1 MKAILIIGII
11 LAAMI
16 VCGVAVCLCAADE
29 GDFEEWSEDDEND
42 MDRTP

>member
-11 LAAMI
+11 LAAI
-16 VCGVAVCLCAADE
+16 VCGVVVCLCAADE
-29 GDFEEWSEDDEND
+29 DDFEEWSEDDEND

>member
-29 GDFEEWSEDDEND
+29 DDEQ
-42 MDRTP
+42 

>member
-1 MKAILIIGII
+1 MKDDSILIIGII

-29 GDFEEWSEDDEND
+29 DNFEEDKDDE
-42 MDRTP
+42 TK

>member
-1 MKAILIIGII
+1 MKDDSILIIEII

-29 GDFEEWSEDDEND
+29 DDFGEWSEDDEQ
-42 MDRTP
+42 

>member
-16 VCGVAVCLCAADE
+16 VCGVAVCLCAAD
-29 GDFEEWSEDDEND
+29 GDDFEEWSEDDENG

>member
-29 GDFEEWSEDDEND
+29 DDFGEWEEDEKDDA
-42 MDRTP
+42 

>member
-1 MKAILIIGII
+1 MKDDSILIIGII

-29 GDFEEWSEDDEND
+29 DDFEEWSEDDEQD
-42 MDRTP
+42 Q

>member
-29 GDFEEWSEDDEND
+29 DDFEEWSEDDEND

>member
-16 VCGVAVCLCAADE
+16 VCGVAVCLCAADID
-29 GDFEEWSEDDEND
+29 DFEEWSEDND
-42 MDRTP
+42 GDGRGKR

>member
-1 MKAILIIGII
+1 MKTILIIAAI

-29 GDFEEWSEDDEND
+29 DDFVDWSEDDEQN
-42 MDRTP
+42 R

>member
-29 GDFEEWSEDDEND
+29 DDFEEWSEGDETD
-42 MDRTP
+42 VDRTS

>member
-1 MKAILIIGII
+1 MKALTIIEAV

-29 GDFEEWSEDDEND
+29 DDFEEWEDKDNEKAD
-42 MDRTP
+42 

>member
-29 GDFEEWSEDDEND
+29 DTDEWEEDEKDDA
-42 MDRTP
+42 